1 MKTALIAGE
10 AELGHLEA
18 ESERLRAREAGAVSE
33 AVRLCVSTKAKIVA
47 EDPLEAGPRRALN
60 LGHTFAHGIEHAAG
74 YGAVPHGIAVAV
86 GLVLAAR
93 GAERAGLAGAPG
105 LPERIETLLGRLGL
119 PSDLASLRESCGV
132 TLAPEAI
139 LEGLAQ
145 DKKGSVGQP
154 EFVLP
159 RAVGDLE
166 LFARLSSD
174 QIMDLLRG

>member
-1 MKTALIAGE
+1 M
-10 AELGHLEA
+10 
-18 ESERLRAREAGAVSE
+18 
-33 AVRLCVSTKAKIVA
+33 
-47 EDPLEAGPRRALN
+47 
-60 LGHTFAHGIEHAAG
+60 
-74 YGAVPHGIAVAV
+74 
-86 GLVLAAR
+86 
-93 GAERAGLAGAPG
+93 
-105 LPERIETLLGRLGL
+105 
-119 PSDLASLRESCGV
+119 

>member
-1 MKTALIAGE
+1 MCI
-10 AELGHLEA
+10 
-18 ESERLRAREAGAVSE
+18 RDR
-33 AVRLCVSTKAKIVA
+33 
-47 EDPLEAGPRRALN
+47 
-60 LGHTFAHGIEHAAG
+60 
-74 YGAVPHGIAVAV
+74 
-86 GLVLAAR
+86 
-93 GAERAGLAGAPG
+93 
-105 LPERIETLLGRLGL
+105 